1 MAGEIWTLPAQVLD
15 VVDGDTLTLNYN
27 LGFQINRRARVR
39 LAGVNAAEVFGVDP
53 RKAEAVEGRKQ
64 AEWVRG
70 WVALGMERF
79 AGSWPFLVACDGFD
93 KYGRDLVRVQRRAD
107 GNWIAADLIAQS
119 PGVRM
124 G

>member
-53 RKAEAVEGRKQ
+53 RNAPS
-64 AEWVRG
+64 
-70 WVALGMERF
+70 LGL
-79 AGSWPFLVACDGFD
+79 PT
-93 KYGRDLVRVQRRAD
+93 
-107 GNWIAADLIAQS
+107 
-119 PGVRM
+119 P
-124 G
+124 